1 MPFVEGFV
9 DRGLNGG
16 DHILASKYC
25 KDVFGRVYIKMSVQS
40 DTLENTITGNAPI
53 VAMIPEGFR
62 PRETIVTAMYGCP
75 NNAAGGIATMM
86 VRTNGQIAIYGVSPY
101 AHAHGQ
107 ITYLAK

>member
-9 DRGLNGG
+9 DRGLVAG

-25 KDVFGRVYIKMSVQS
+25 KDLFGRVYIKMSVQS
-40 DTLENTITGNAPI
+40 DPLENTITADASI

-62 PRETIVTAMYGCP
+62 PRETIIATAYGWP
-75 NNAAGGIATMM
+75 NNSVGGIATIS
-86 VRTNGQIAIYGVSPY
+86 VRANGQVLVFGVSPY
-101 AHAHGQ
+101 AYAHGQ